1 MKPTDAA
8 ASSANPLS
16 AGGEG
21 AGGGVVPYSGRRRTT
36 GQRMFES
43 LASMAQLTL
52 VSETAVDEAL
62 TMLHGLNREWRKDG
76 IVVTLPALIVRA
88 CAIALKEHPHFNARL
103 EGDQIVV
110 ADEVNVGV
118 AVNQEHGLMV
128 PVVRDAAAGSLRDVA
143 AKMHE
148 LVGKARAGTLTVDD
162 MTGGTFTVTSLE
174 GTVVDAFT
182 PIINPP
188 QAAILGV
195 GRVRDVA
202 AFDGANVV
210 KRQVT
215 TLSLT
220 FDHRLND
227 GAPASAFLERIE
239 ELLSRPYMLM

>member
-1 MKPTDAA
+1 MH
-8 ASSANPLS
+8 
-16 AGGEG
+16 
-21 AGGGVVPYSGRRRTT
+21 
-36 GQRMFES
+36 ES

-52 VSETAVDEAL
+52 VSETGVDEAL

-76 IVVTLPALIVRA
+76 IVVTLTGLIVRA
-88 CAIALKEHPHFNARL
+88 CAIALREHPGLNAHL
-103 EGDQIVV
+103 DADQIVV
-110 ADEVNVGV
+110 APDVNVGV
-118 AVNQEHGLMV
+118 AVNQEHGLIV
-128 PVVRDAAAGSLRDVA
+128 PVVRNADATSLKEVA
-143 AKMHE
+143 QNLHM
-148 LVGKARAGTLTVDD
+148 LVQTARADNLQLDD
-162 MTGGTFTVTSLE
+162 VSGGTFTVTSLE

-227 GAPASAFLERIE
+227 GAPAAVFLERVG